1 MKDIVEY
8 MRSKNLICKTLK
20 EIKPKEVGSRKR
32 ITIYL
37 GVDLKGYFCIVIILS
52 KKSRVLRKEV
62 AELIELHKKI
72 ELYHHAKITKK
83 YIHIQAPLCS
93 HAKAMFEENLWKVWL

>member
-20 EIKPKEVGSRKR
+20 EVKPKEIGSRKR

-37 GVDLKGYFCIVIILS
+37 GVDLKGYFCIVMVLS
-52 KKSRVLRKEV
+52 KKSRVIRKEV
-62 AELIELHKKI
+62 AELMELHKKI

-83 YIHIQAPLCS
+83 YIYIQAPLCD
-93 HAKAMFEENLWKVWL
+93 HAKNMLKENIWTVWH